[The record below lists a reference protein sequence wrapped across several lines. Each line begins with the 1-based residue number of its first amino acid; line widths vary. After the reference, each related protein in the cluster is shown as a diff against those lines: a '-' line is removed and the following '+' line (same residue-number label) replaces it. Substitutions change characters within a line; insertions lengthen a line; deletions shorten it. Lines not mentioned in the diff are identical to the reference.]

1 MKINLTRKQA
11 EEFEPVLVSVLFAKL
26 ASEIEKIREEDEMNF
41 DFDSLRFCYIQKNHK
56 FYLDPEENVEELN
69 SMSMNSLKEF
79 VFKNIMKEKFVF
91 SIVIDSEPKKNKI
104 GTELRTM
111 VFGYDG
117 DQYSINKD
125 AIKTIIN
132 ELFESE
138 WFSRIN
144 SNSERLMA
152 INCMFTIQPT
162 MLPYDEFH
170 YRNVSK
176 NPISV
181 IPDEIRDE
189 ITQYEKTGMLSDKM
203 QNFLHIMSGGKEIS
217 EFGYITEEN
226 GEQRKLD
233 STEMARIIV
242 QADRESVLG
251 DVIMKKLEE
260 FKEMIEQKIQEE
272 ESGVK
277 PKQKELTLDELLDK
291 VSESGIE
298 SLTEQEKERLDKLS
312 GN

>member
-11 EEFEPVLVSVLFAKL
+11 EEFEPVLVSVLFTKL

-79 VFKNIMKEKFVF
+79 VLKNIMKEKFVF

-117 DQYSINKD
+117 DQHSINKD

-176 NPISV
+176 NPISA

-203 QNFLHIMSGGKEIS
+203 QNFLHVMSGGKEIS

-233 STEMARIIV
+233 SAEMARIIV
-242 QADRESVLG
+242 QADRESVLS
-251 DVIMKKLEE
+251 DVLMKKLEE

-291 VSESGIE
+291 VSERGIE